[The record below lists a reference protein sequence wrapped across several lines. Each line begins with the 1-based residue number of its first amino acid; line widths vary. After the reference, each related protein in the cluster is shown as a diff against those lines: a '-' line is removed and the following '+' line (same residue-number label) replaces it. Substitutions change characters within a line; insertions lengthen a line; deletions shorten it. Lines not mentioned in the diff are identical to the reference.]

1 MVTDPSTS
9 TTTHTKVNNASTN
22 AQQEKHNHSIFDP
35 LPSFFNYCQIFSF
48 SYSSLAWI
56 SKPLN
61 KSEDSTA
68 ETLDV
73 PEKDV
78 KATQNNVVATPTT
91 CNTCKTKFESL

>member
-1 MVTDPSTS
+1 MLSKRNITIPSSTPYPASS
-9 TTTHTKVNNASTN
+9 TTAKFS
-22 AQQEKHNHSIFDP
+22 HSHI
-35 LPSFFNYCQIFSF
+35 
-48 SYSSLAWI
+48 
-56 SKPLN
+56 LN